1 MKYKIIY
8 IYIYIYMDE
17 DIEARINEFKNDENI
32 SMSTPIDN
40 IVNDINLDEIID
52 NQEIVGNEI
61 VQYISKNTDISKEPY
76 ISTVL
81 YFYFKKCYDVIFK
94 NKYQNKV
101 LSIIL
106 RLFHLL
112 EVIFIIFGWLLPSKF
127 LSLYIIICIKN
138 LILWDIFDNDHYI
151 SLLIQKITKDKYF
164 NLFNENIVLLK
175 SLILFVII
183 ISIFGISFPT
193 FSIFNINYKIISNL
207 KKYN

>member
-1 MKYKIIY
+1 
-8 IYIYIYMDE
+8 MDE

-101 LSIIL
+101 LSVIL

-112 EVIFIIFGWLLPSKF
+112 EVFFIIFGWLLPSKF

>member
-1 MKYKIIY
+1 
-8 IYIYIYMDE
+8 MDE

-94 NKYQNKV
+94 NKYHNKV
-101 LSIIL
+101 LSVIL

-112 EVIFIIFGWLLPSKF
+112 EVFFIIFGWLLPSKF

>member
-1 MKYKIIY
+1 
-8 IYIYIYMDE
+8 MDE